1 MNKAQRVTSASDWYV
16 NESLRHIARGHD
28 KPYDLRYSK
37 MVACEVSRMKP
48 FRLID
53 IGCGYGE
60 LFKAL
65 YYRDIP
71 VTYIGFDPDKKCI
84 ESLQELHSKQCK
96 AHLGDSESAIDYV
109 QNTHVDVV
117 TSVLSLGLWNDPV
130 GDLIK
135 VAHALPPGGQI
146 IAVDLL
152 KLCEIPYPLNAAPL
166 SRYKIDQY
174 NSSLAESDINI
185 LCEDLSATCES
196 EIKWFVDIGLEPQEI
211 DYNSIQNQ
219 KPFTT
224 LFFIRITRK
233 ELNVG

>member
-53 IGCGYGE
+53 IGC
-60 LFKAL
+60 
-65 YYRDIP
+65 
-71 VTYIGFDPDKKCI
+71 DKKCI